1 MICPP
6 HLTISVQSL
15 ARLNQ
20 VKLVLPWASL
30 QKHFLTRLY
39 LQMERTH
46 LLTNG
51 YQKCEANLRSTR
63 IIIHQ
68 KEVNLSMQKIEL
80 EGKPYNILNFVS
92 DSTLLLFSPPLMIY
106 STILK
111 IYSAILI
118 EKSRLWKNFEN

>member
-1 MICPP
+1 MVCPP

-20 VKLVLPWASL
+20 VRLVLPWASL

-51 YQKCEANLRSTR
+51 CQRCEANSRSTG

-68 KEVNLSMQKIEL
+68 KEVNLSMQRIEL
-80 EGKPYNILNFVS
+80 KRKPYNILNLVS
-92 DSTLLLFSPPLMIY
+92 DSILLLFSLPLMIY

-111 IYSAILI
+111 IYLAILI
-118 EKSRLWKNFEN
+118 KKSRLWKNFEN

>member
-1 MICPP
+1 MVCPP

-20 VKLVLPWASL
+20 VRLVLPWASL
-30 QKHFLTRLY
+30 QKHFLTHLY

-51 YQKCEANLRSTR
+51 CQRCEANSRSTG

-68 KEVNLSMQKIEL
+68 KEINLSMQRIEL
-80 EGKPYNILNFVS
+80 VKKPYNILNFVS
-92 DSTLLLFSPPLMIY
+92 NSTLLLLLLLLMIY

-111 IYSAILI
+111 IYLAILI